1 MFTVRI
7 CYTNVESEDVINI
20 GRGEVE
26 RVAGGEGVTGGDE
39 GEGVTEGGEGEGVT
53 GGGEGEGMTEGG
65 GGEGVTGGGEGEGV
79 RGGGGEGVTRGSEKE
94 EDVTRRNEVTRR
106 EVAERGSKGA
116 VERKQNSGESSRE
129 QQSRNTGG
137 SSRPPKTT
145 TIRMRQIRN
154 KGEGVSEGEAI
165 EWSSDESSEVNT
177 PPSKLPGKLT
187 PITITFA
194 VPRLQTLMVASY
206 PGLPSLLFV
215 VSCTFM
221 EPSLFVLQPT
231 MTSLFADVL
240 PCLPTLAEHVV
251 SPGQR
256 RKKINSFWAW
266 RGMALGSG
274 QRSETHTVSTNAGPT
289 WT

>member
-26 RVAGGEGVTGGDE
+26 RVAGSEGEGVTGGDEGEGVTRGDE
-39 GEGVTEGGEGEGVT
+39 GEGVTEGGEGEG
-53 GGGEGEGMTEGG
+53 MAEGG
-65 GGEGVTGGGEGEGV
+65 GGEGVTKGGEGEGV
-79 RGGGGEGVTRGSEKE
+79 TGSGEGEGVTRGSEKE

-137 SSRPPKTT
+137 SSSPPKTT

-187 PITITFA
+187 PITITFT
-194 VPRLQTLMVASY
+194 VHPHGSFIPRPPLTAFCS
-206 PGLPSLLFV
+206 
-215 VSCTFM
+215 
-221 EPSLFVLQPT
+221 
-231 MTSLFADVL
+231 
-240 PCLPTLAEHVV
+240 
-251 SPGQR
+251 
-256 RKKINSFWAW
+256 
-266 RGMALGSG
+266 
-274 QRSETHTVSTNAGPT
+274 
-289 WT
+289 